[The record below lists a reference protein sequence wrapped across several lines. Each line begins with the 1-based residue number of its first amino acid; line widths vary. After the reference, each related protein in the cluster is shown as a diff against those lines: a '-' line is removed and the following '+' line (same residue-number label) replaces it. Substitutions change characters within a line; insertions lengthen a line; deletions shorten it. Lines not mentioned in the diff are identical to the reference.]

1 MSSNVNRNSLIMA
14 SGTMASR
21 ITGQIRTILLA
32 ACLGTTGIAANAYQ
46 TGAMIPQVLFTVISG
61 GIFNAVLVPQI
72 VRTLK
77 DRDAETQLNKLVTL
91 AMIMLLAL
99 TLLMMAATPLLTM
112 LYLDSSWNAAQRALV
127 NSFTLWCMPQVFFYG
142 LYTVLGQILA
152 AKDNFAT
159 YAWSSVGANVIS
171 CLGFVLFLMLF
182 GPSSQAPLA
191 FWTTSKVVLTA
202 GTWTLGVAFQ
212 ALVLFVPLL
221 RLGFRYR
228 PCFGIHGIGLRSMGP
243 VAAWS
248 FGVMVVQELANI
260 INTRITNGAPAAG
273 GDLYGIAGNASYQ
286 YAFTLYILPYSL
298 IAVSIATAIFP
309 KISRA
314 VADANLDAAR
324 ADLSA
329 SLRNLSI
336 MMMFFAA
343 AMAVMPVPI
352 TIALLP
358 SVDVAKAELISG
370 PLIMLALGLPFT
382 SAYLLI
388 QRTFYAFED
397 GKHPFLFQCAVHVTQ
412 VVLVLG
418 CTVVFP
424 PRYWAISVALTST
437 LGYTLCF
444 PALVLMMRRRFE
456 GYMDGR
462 RIAMT
467 YAKTCAAAVVAG
479 LVAWLLTNPIMSLLG
494 ASPSHGR
501 LNWFQAIG
509 FCVIS
514 TILLAVVY
522 AGALVALR
530 CGEFTA
536 LLTQLT
542 AKLSRGAS
550 NADPAAVPPAPPAP
564 PSVEESTEPTEEPVE
579 KPMEESTEKSTEEPA
594 EEKKVE
600 RAAVSAI
607 PVTKM
612 VTVRAHISAQSP
624 ARDGV
629 GGMMEPQLADTL
641 FNRYTLVASVRN
653 EPGIQAWKANDRVLD
668 RSCQLFIITATDA
681 LEEISS
687 AVSSVGR
694 RPGFTQVMQF
704 RKAGD
709 AAVLIT
715 DMEAGLSLT
724 EYLYG
729 RTHDVLSMEAIRSI
743 IGETAMLAATVRA
756 PRLSTDTI
764 RISSNGLEIADAVI
778 ANLLVEPTHAP
789 AEMDGE
795 PLTIR
800 QLAAVLYALVTKT
813 PSDVDTVFDMQQ
825 VGEEVPSEFRVIIS
839 RGLGLNDGDARIEP
853 MMSLSEIIAL
863 LGEWTPLRELSDQ
876 DLALP
881 NDAGEGSI
889 ATTALRHV
897 DDRQL
902 MQLPSDVI
910 SRQKLRDLTIAR
922 TPEETPSKPE
932 EQEKPEK
939 PEPMEKGEE
948 NLAKL
953 ASAASKSSNLW
964 QKRDSNGD
972 NGQSQ
977 KYRSADLFNDFS
989 FQTDPVSVNM
999 MPGEMTT
1006 YIPSASTGNLPTQAL
1021 DVSAFRVG
1029 GAAQFGTA
1037 QPGVAQPGADQPN
1050 VAQPGTS
1057 EPAGWTQP
1065 PSFAPQT
1072 KHASGDEDD
1081 SRNDLANRRLFGKAT
1096 TATVVVAVAAV
1107 TVVVALAFAIH
1118 TFIGNGNSV
1127 NPKDVENNN
1136 WSDTNFNNV
1145 PFGDSENG
1153 TSNENSSS
1161 QQAAGE
1167 SDDIE
1172 IIDVTD
1178 LLVKW

>member
-21 ITGQIRTILLA
+21 VTGQIRTILLA

-91 AMIMLLAL
+91 AIIMLLAL

-127 NSFTLWCMPQVFFYG
+127 NSFTLWCMPQIFFYG

-152 AKDNFAT
+152 AKDDFAT

-171 CLGFVLFLMLF
+171 CLGFVLFLVLF

-191 FWTTSKVVLTA
+191 FWTTSKVALTA
-202 GTWTLGVAFQ
+202 GAWTLGVAFQ

-309 KISRA
+309 KISCA

-329 SLRNLSI
+329 ALRNLII

-343 AMAVMPVPI
+343 AIAVMPVPI

-370 PLIMLALGLPFT
+370 PLVMLALALPFT

-397 GKHPFLFQCAVHVTQ
+397 GKHPFLFQCAVSGIQ
-412 VVLVLG
+412 VALVLG
-418 CTVVFP
+418 YTVVLP
-424 PRYWAISVALTST
+424 PRYWAAGVALTSA
-437 LGYTLCF
+437 LSYVLCF
-444 PALVLMMRRRFE
+444 PALVLMLRRRFE
-456 GYMDGR
+456 GHMDGR
-462 RIAMT
+462 RIAVI
-467 YAKTCAAAVVAG
+467 YAKTCVAAVVAG
-479 LVAWLLTNPIMSLLG
+479 LVVWLFTNPMMSLLD

-509 FCVIS
+509 FCAIS

-522 AGALVALR
+522 AGVLVALR

-536 LLTQLT
+536 LLTHLT
-542 AKLSRGAS
+542 AKLLRGTS
-550 NADPAAVPPAPPAP
+550 NAGLAAESPTS
-564 PSVEESTEPTEEPVE
+564 PS
-579 KPMEESTEKSTEEPA
+579 MEEKR
-594 EEKKVE
+594 VE
-600 RAAVSAI
+600 RAAVSTI
-607 PVTKM
+607 PATKIA
-612 VTVRAHISAQSP
+612 VVRAHISAQSP

-641 FNRYTLVASVRN
+641 FNRYTLVASLRN
-653 EPGIQAWKANDRVLD
+653 EPGIQAWKANDRVLG

-681 LEEISS
+681 LAEISS

-694 RPGFTQVMQF
+694 RLGFTPVVQF

-724 EYLYG
+724 EYLHG
-729 RTHDVLSMEAIRSI
+729 RTHDVLSTEAIRSI
-743 IGETAMLAATVRA
+743 IGETAMLAATVRT

-764 RISSNGLEIADAVI
+764 RISSNGLEIADATI
-778 ANLLVEPTHAP
+778 ANLLAEPTHAS
-789 AEMDGE
+789 AGVDGE
-795 PLTIR
+795 PLAIR

-825 VGEEVPSEFRVIIS
+825 VDEEVPGEFRVIIS
-839 RGLGLNDGDARIEP
+839 RGLGLSDRDARIEP

-863 LGEWTPLRELSDQ
+863 LGEWTPLRELSNR

-889 ATTALRHV
+889 TTAALRHV
-897 DDRQL
+897 EDKQL
-902 MQLPSDVI
+902 TQLPSDVI
-910 SRQKLRDLTIAR
+910 SRQKLRDLTIAHA
-922 TPEETPSKPE
+922 PEETPNK
-932 EQEKPEK
+932 QET
-939 PEPMEKGEE
+939 MEKGGE

-953 ASAASKSSNLW
+953 ASAVGKSSSNLW
-964 QKRDSNGD
+964 QKFHTDGE

-989 FQTDPVSVNM
+989 FQTDSVSVNM
-999 MPGEMTT
+999 MPGKMTT
-1006 YIPSASTGNLPTQAL
+1006 HMPSASNANLPTQAF
-1021 DVSAFRVG
+1021 DVSAFRAG
-1029 GAAQFGTA
+1029 GAAQSDTTQPSAA
-1037 QPGVAQPGADQPN
+1037 QPSATESDD
-1050 VAQPGTS
+1050 
-1057 EPAGWTQP
+1057 WIQP

-1072 KHASGDEDD
+1072 KHASDDEDD
-1081 SRNDLANRRLFGKAT
+1081 SHNDLANRRLFGKAT
-1096 TATVVVAVAAV
+1096 TATVVVAAVAV

-1118 TFIGNGNSV
+1118 TFIGDGNSV
-1127 NPKDVENNN
+1127 NPKDGENN
-1136 WSDTNFNNV
+1136 WSDTNLNNV
-1145 PFGDSENG
+1145 PFGDSNNG
-1153 TSNENSSS
+1153 TSDEKSSS
-1161 QQAAGE
+1161 NQQATGE
-1167 SDDIE
+1167 SADIE
-1172 IIDVTD
+1172 IINVTD
-1178 LLVKW
+1178 FLDK

>member
-1 MSSNVNRNSLIMA
+1 MSSNVSRNSLIMA

-21 ITGQIRTILLA
+21 VTGQIRTILLA

-91 AMIMLLAL
+91 AIIMLLAL

-152 AKDNFAT
+152 AKDNFVT

-171 CLGFVLFLMLF
+171 CLGFVLFLALF

-202 GTWTLGVAFQ
+202 GMWTLGVAFQ

-314 VADANLDAAR
+314 VADADLDAAR
-324 ADLSA
+324 ADLSD

-336 MMMFFAA
+336 MMMFFTA
-343 AMAVMPVPI
+343 AMVVMPVPI

-358 SVDVAKAELISG
+358 SVDVPKAELISG

-397 GKHPFLFQCAVHVTQ
+397 GRHPFLFQCAVHATQ

-418 CTVVFP
+418 CTAVLQ
-424 PRYWAISVALTST
+424 PRYWAVSVALTST
-437 LGYTLCF
+437 LAYTLCF
-444 PALVLMMRRRFE
+444 PALVLMIRRRFE
-456 GYMDGR
+456 GHMDGR
-462 RIAMT
+462 RIAVT
-467 YAKTCAAAVVAG
+467 YAKTCVAAVVAG
-479 LVAWLLTNPIMSLLG
+479 VVAWLLTNPMMSLLG

-509 FCVIS
+509 FCAIA

-522 AGALVALR
+522 AGALIALR
-530 CGEFTA
+530 CREFTA
-536 LLTQLT
+536 LLTRLT

-550 NADPAAVPPAPPAP
+550 DADLAATPP
-564 PSVEESTEPTEEPVE
+564 PSPPVEEE
-579 KPMEESTEKSTEEPA
+579 KA
-594 EEKKVE
+594 E
-600 RAAVSAI
+600 RAAASAI
-607 PVTKM
+607 PVAKM
-612 VTVRAHISAQSP
+612 VAVRAHIPAQSP

-641 FNRYTLVASVRN
+641 FNRYTLVASLRN
-653 EPGIQAWKANDRVLD
+653 EPGIQAWKANDRVLG

-687 AVSSVGR
+687 AISSVGR
-694 RPGFTQVMQF
+694 RPGFTSVLQL

-724 EYLYG
+724 EYLHG
-729 RTHDVLSMEAIRSI
+729 RTHDVLSAEAIRSI
-743 IGETAMLAATVRA
+743 IGETAMLAATVRM

-764 RISSNGLEIADAVI
+764 RISSNGLEIADAAM
-778 ANLLVEPTHAP
+778 ANLLVEPTRAP
-789 AEMDGE
+789 AGLDGE

-825 VGEEVPSEFRVIIS
+825 VSEEVPSEFRVIIS

-853 MMSLSEIIAL
+853 MMSLSEITAL
-863 LGEWTPLRELSDQ
+863 LGEWTPLRELSDR

-889 ATTALRHV
+889 ATVPLRHV

-902 MQLPSDVI
+902 IQLPSEVI
-910 SRQKLRDLTIAR
+910 SRQKLRNLTIAHA
-922 TPEETPSKPE
+922 PEETPNK
-932 EQEKPEK
+932 QEA
-939 PEPMEKGEE
+939 MVKGGE

-953 ASAASKSSNLW
+953 ASAAGKSSSNLW
-964 QKRDSNGD
+964 QKFHTDGES
-972 NGQSQ
+972 GQSQ

-989 FQTDPVSVNM
+989 FQTDSVSVSM
-999 MPGEMTT
+999 VPDEMTT
-1006 YIPSASTGNLPTQAL
+1006 HIPSASNGNLPTQAF
-1021 DVSAFRVG
+1021 DVSAFRAG
-1029 GAAQFGTA
+1029 NAAQPGAAQPGAIQPGTA
-1037 QPGVAQPGADQPN
+1037 QPNADQPSA
-1050 VAQPGTS
+1050 AQS
-1057 EPAGWTQP
+1057 DDWTQP

-1072 KHASGDEDD
+1072 KQASDDEDD
-1081 SRNDLANRRLFGKAT
+1081 SRNNLAHRHLFGKAT

-1107 TVVVALAFAIH
+1107 TVVVALVFAIH

-1127 NPKDVENNN
+1127 DQKDVENNN

-1145 PFGDSENG
+1145 PFGDSKNG
-1153 TSNENSSS
+1153 TSNDGSSN
-1161 QQAAGE
+1161 QQAADE
-1167 SDDIE
+1167 SADIE

-1178 LLVKW
+1178 FLGK